1 MKIQGELGIS
11 KCHGVM
17 CSLCAHAKR
26 KHGGY
31 VVTLKKNG
39 DILFIRD
46 QKSKIS
52 ECIVNNEDYFNNKS
66 KSCNTFCPMFV

>member
-1 MKIQGELGIS
+1 MELAN
-11 KCHGVM
+11 VM
-17 CSLCAHAKR
+17 VLCVVYVPMQKR